1 MLTCAIP
8 TIPRSTHLYI
18 NIFFIIFI
26 QAVEIPK
33 MIQLAFKLLAD
44 FGPPVPARTSE
55 MDLAAVGSVGV
66 GVGVGVVPADRTV
79 ATSRALAPAYRP
91 AVRGSISSTSSTA
104 STQTARKQRAF
115 DAFYLGSIPVT
126 KSVGSAVVLR
136 AVRTSDLYFWVN
148 SRNLMEQSQ
157 HYIYICGEPCSQ
169 SVSSRGLC
177 TLLDL

>member
-18 NIFFIIFI
+18 NVFFKYLFRLLRS
-26 QAVEIPK
+26 QK

-55 MDLAAVGSVGV
+55 MDLAAGGSVGV

-104 STQTARKQRAF
+104 STQTVRKQRAF
-115 DAFYLGSIPVT
+115 DAFLLGKHP
-126 KSVGSAVVLR
+126 R
-136 AVRTSDLYFWVN
+136 H
-148 SRNLMEQSQ
+148 Q
-157 HYIYICGEPCSQ
+157 ICRQC
-169 SVSSRGLC
+169 RGATCGTDKRSLF
-177 TLLDL
+177 LG

>member
-1 MLTCAIP
+1 
-8 TIPRSTHLYI
+8 
-18 NIFFIIFI
+18 
-26 QAVEIPK
+26 

-55 MDLAAVGSVGV
+55 MDLAAGGSVGV

-91 AVRGSISSTSSTA
+91 AVRGSSSSTSSTA

-115 DAFYLGSIPVT
+115 DALYLGSIPVT

-157 HYIYICGEPCSQ
+157 HYIYIYAGSRAPHRCLLE
-169 SVSSRGLC
+169 VSALFRFIAFIEDV
-177 TLLDL
+177 LDSDDSYHNILQ